1 MQFASWQEILV
12 GVIGLLIGLALFQL
26 FHHFAKE
33 YDKKHPNAPR
43 VSGHY
48 KTPKASYDM
57 SKGESIFSAV
67 YFLVV
72 IPILI
77 LAFLYVRETLFF
89 D

>member
-1 MQFASWQEILV
+1 MQFASWQEIIV

-57 SKGESIFSAV
+57 SKGEHIFSAV
-67 YFLVV
+67 YFSGCNSN
-72 IPILI
+72 
-77 LAFLYVRETLFF
+77 F
-89 D
+89 DTGIFIYSRNIVF